1 MVAGGDEARAASSWG
16 GELGTPAEACPRR
29 LPLRDSWH
37 LLAPGATHLGAWARH
52 PAPRT
57 RGHLLGAPQNGLPR
71 LVLAVAARL
80 WDLLLLLLCC
90 FCFAFSE
97 QGDLLGS

>member
-1 MVAGGDEARAASSWG
+1 MPGPRLPGAASWG
-16 GELGTPAEACPRR
+16 R
-29 LPLRDSWH
+29 LPRPAGAGYLC
-37 LLAPGATHLGAWARH
+37 ATPGACSLQVQNTWARGLGLQR
-52 PAPRT
+52 PGLAGPPV
-57 RGHLLGAPQNGLPR
+57 GAPQNGLPR
-71 LVLAVAARL
+71 PVLAVAARL